1 MNDILTW
8 VGEHQE
14 ILSLGVSA
22 LSFLTAAAAIVV
34 SVQIE
39 RRSRKFNQNSV
50 KPLLSFELVDLPH
63 RVAVKIR
70 NDGVGVGIITDVRIF
85 PAGIGGGSWNVLL
98 NAIEAMDEEKQL
110 SNRGIWKRYQQPIKG
125 IAIAPGAERFL
136 IELENK
142 PTEQTAALRQILGKL
157 EMEIIYTDIY
167 DKPQKHLKSDFQYF
181 DRADRYMI

>member
-50 KPLLSFELVDLPH
+50 KPLLSFELVDLP
-63 RVAVKIR
+63 VSAAV
-70 NDGVGVGIITDVRIF
+70 
-85 PAGIGGGSWNVLL
+85 
-98 NAIEAMDEEKQL
+98 
-110 SNRGIWKRYQQPIKG
+110 
-125 IAIAPGAERFL
+125 PG
-136 IELENK
+136 
-142 PTEQTAALRQILGKL
+142 T
-157 EMEIIYTDIY
+157 YC
-167 DKPQKHLKSDFQYF
+167 
-181 DRADRYMI
+181 